1 VGAFD
6 LACDV
11 TCDLALA
18 LAFVAAGSGSS
29 NRAAVA
35 VAFQLFSWQPA
46 LVRHRLN
53 AAVLLKGLTMPKRCL
68 CYAAAVLLV
77 LMISQPMN
85 SQQHSQPSDASHA
98 AAAQKFAALSDQFM
112 KDSLAWSP
120 VSASAAGY
128 HSHMDPRSGRP
139 IALDALLDDFSPES
153 FATQRDFYTNWRERF
168 HKETP
173 PSSLDPEDA
182 ADWQLIDDQIGLNL
196 LEFDHIQSYKHNP
209 TVVVELIGNALFL
222 PLTQNYA
229 SRDVRVGHVLS
240 RVKQIPRL
248 LAQVQP
254 YLSDSDS
261 VWISTAVDENAGN
274 IDLMEHTL
282 AAEIPSG
289 SPQKAEYDAVAPPA
303 VKSLRDFSTWLQ
315 NSLAKQPSNFTWRL
329 GKDFYDRKFALVME
343 TSVTPEEVLANAEQ
357 DMKSVRAE
365 MLQIAIPLHAQ
376 MYPDHAD
383 HSNLDEHDRQNLI
396 IYEVLEKISDQH
408 PTADQ
413 LQATIEADLAGIT
426 KLIRE
431 KKIVTLGSRDNL
443 KVIPTPPFERGIYS
457 VAGFHSAPPL
467 EPQAEAQY
475 WVTPIDPQTP
485 AAKVESKLREYND
498 FTLQWL
504 SIHEA
509 LPGHYVQFEHLNNIQ
524 PERRRLLRSLYANGA
539 YVEGWAEYIAQ
550 VMMDEGFLDNDP
562 RFRMVMRKI
571 RLRVI
576 SNAILDI
583 KMHTM
588 NMTDRQA
595 FDLMTT
601 ESFQTQAEAE
611 GKLLRVK
618 LSSTQLPTYYVGIR
632 EWFALRQKYQAAAG
646 KNFNLL
652 EFHDLVLDEG
662 PLPVPVV
669 EKLVMPSAK
678 Q

>member
-1 VGAFD
+1 
-6 LACDV
+6 
-11 TCDLALA
+11 
-18 LAFVAAGSGSS
+18 
-29 NRAAVA
+29 
-35 VAFQLFSWQPA
+35 
-46 LVRHRLN
+46 
-53 AAVLLKGLTMPKRCL
+53 MPRRCL
-68 CYAAAVLLV
+68 IRAAAVLLT
-77 LMISQPMN
+77 LMISQRSN
-85 SQQHSQPSDASHA
+85 SQQQDPRSYATRA
-98 AAAQKFAALSDQFM
+98 AASKKFAVLSDQFM
-112 KDSLAWSP
+112 KDSLALSP
-120 VSASAAGY
+120 SSASAAGY
-128 HSHMDPRSGRP
+128 HTHLDAKTGKT
-139 IALDALLDDFSPES
+139 IALDAELDDLSLES
-153 FATQRDFYTNWRERF
+153 ISQQRAFYANWRERF
-168 HKETP
+168 HRETP
-173 PSSLDPEDA
+173 PSALDSEDA

-196 LEFDHIQSYKHNP
+196 LEFDRIQSYKHNP

-229 SRDVRVGHVLS
+229 SHDIRAGHVLS
-240 RVKQIPRL
+240 RVSQIPRL
-248 LAQVQP
+248 LAQVQA
-254 YLSDSDS
+254 YLSDSDP
-261 VWISTAVDENAGN
+261 VWISTAVDENTGN
-274 IDLMEHTL
+274 IDLIEHTL
-282 AAEIPSG
+282 AAEIPAG
-289 SPQKAEYDAVAPPA
+289 SPQRAKYDALTPPA
-303 VKSLRDFSTWLQ
+303 VRALQDFSAWLQ
-315 NSLAKQPSNFTWRL
+315 NSLAKQPSNLTWRL
-329 GKDFYDRKFALVME
+329 GKELYAQKFALVME
-343 TSVTPEEVLANAEQ
+343 TAVTPEEVLTSAEQ

-365 MLQIAIPLHAQ
+365 MLQIALPLHAQ
-376 MYPDHAD
+376 MYPDHND
-383 HSNLDEHDRQNLI
+383 HSNLAEHDRENLI
-396 IYEVLEKISDQH
+396 IQEVLLKISDHH
-408 PTADQ
+408 PRPDQ
-413 LQATIEADLAGIT
+413 LQPTIEADLATIT
-426 KLIRE
+426 KFIRE
-431 KKIVTLGSRDNL
+431 KQIVSLSSRDNL

-485 AAKVESKLREYND
+485 AAKVESKLREYNN

-509 LPGHYVQFEHLNNIQ
+509 LPGHYIQFEHLNNIQ

-576 SNAILDI
+576 SNTILDI

-588 NMTDRQA
+588 NMTDREA
-595 FDLMTT
+595 LDLMTK

-611 GKLLRVK
+611 GKLLRVE

-652 EFHDLVLDEG
+652 KFHDLVLDEG

-669 EKLVMPSAK
+669 EKLVMPAAK

>member
-1 VGAFD
+1 
-6 LACDV
+6 
-11 TCDLALA
+11 
-18 LAFVAAGSGSS
+18 
-29 NRAAVA
+29 
-35 VAFQLFSWQPA
+35 
-46 LVRHRLN
+46 
-53 AAVLLKGLTMPKRCL
+53 MPRRCVF
-68 CYAAAVLLV
+68 CAAAVLLT
-77 LMISQPMN
+77 LMISQRSN
-85 SQQHSQPSDASHA
+85 SQQDQPSDSSRTAASK
-98 AAAQKFAALSDQFM
+98 KFAVLSDQFM
-112 KDSLAWSP
+112 KDSLSWSP

-128 HSHMDPRSGRP
+128 HSHMDPRSHRP
-139 IALDALLDDFSPES
+139 LALDALLDDFSPQS
-153 FATQRDFYTNWRERF
+153 FETQRDFYADWRERF
-168 HKETP
+168 HRETP
-173 PSSLDPEDA
+173 PSALDPEDA

-196 LEFDHIQSYKHNP
+196 LEFDRIQSYKHNP

-229 SRDVRVGHVLS
+229 PHDVRVGHVLS
-240 RVKQIPRL
+240 RVSQIPRL

-254 YLSDSDS
+254 YLADSDP

-274 IDLMEHTL
+274 IDLIEHTL
-282 AAEIPSG
+282 AAEIPAG
-289 SPQKAEYDAVAPPA
+289 SPQKAKYDAVAPPA
-303 VKSLRDFSTWLQ
+303 IKSLQDFSAWLQ
-315 NSLAKQPSNFTWRL
+315 NSLAKQPSNLTWRL
-329 GKDFYDRKFALVME
+329 GKELYAQKFALVME
-343 TSVTPEEVLANAEQ
+343 TAVTPEEVLASAEQ

-365 MLQIAIPLHAQ
+365 MLQIALPLHAQ
-376 MYPDHAD
+376 MYPDHTD
-383 HSNLDEHDRQNLI
+383 RSNLPQHDRENLI
-396 IYEVLEKISDQH
+396 IQEVLQKISDHH
-408 PTADQ
+408 PSPDQ
-413 LQATIEADLAGIT
+413 LQPTIEADLVTIT
-426 KLIRE
+426 KFIRE
-431 KKIVTLGSRDNL
+431 KKIVSLSSRDNL

-475 WVTPIDPQTP
+475 WVTPIDPQMP

-509 LPGHYVQFEHLNNIQ
+509 LPGHYIQFEHLNNIQ

-588 NMTDRQA
+588 NMTDQEA
-595 FDLMTT
+595 LDLMTK

-646 KNFNLL
+646 ENFNLL
-652 EFHDLVLDEG
+652 KFHDLVLDEG

-669 EKLVMPSAK
+669 QKLVMPSAK
-678 Q
+678 P

>member
-1 VGAFD
+1 
-6 LACDV
+6 
-11 TCDLALA
+11 
-18 LAFVAAGSGSS
+18 
-29 NRAAVA
+29 
-35 VAFQLFSWQPA
+35 
-46 LVRHRLN
+46 
-53 AAVLLKGLTMPKRCL
+53 MPRRCL
-68 CYAAAVLLV
+68 FCAAAVLLV
-77 LMISQPMN
+77 LMISQGSN
-85 SQQHSQPSDASHA
+85 SQQQGQPHNDSHSAASK
-98 AAAQKFAALSDQFM
+98 KFAVLSDQFM
-112 KDSLAWSP
+112 KDSLALSP
-120 VSASAAGY
+120 TNASAAGY
-128 HSHMDPRSGRP
+128 HTHLDAKTGKTV
-139 IALDALLDDFSPES
+139 ALDSEMDDLSLES
-153 FATQRDFYTNWRERF
+153 IAQQRAFYASWRDRF
-168 HKETP
+168 RKETP
-173 PSSLDPEDA
+173 PSALNPEDA
-182 ADWQLIDDQIGLNL
+182 ADWQLVDDQIGLNL
-196 LEFDHIQSYKHNP
+196 LEFDRIQSYKHNP

-229 SRDVRVGHVLS
+229 SHDVRVGQVLA
-240 RVKQIPRL
+240 RVSQIPRL

-254 YLSDSDS
+254 YLTDSDP
-261 VWISTAVDENAGN
+261 VWISTAVEENAGN
-274 IDLMEHTL
+274 IDLIEHTL
-282 AAEIPSG
+282 AAEIPAG
-289 SPQKAEYDAVAPPA
+289 SSRKPEYAAVAPPA
-303 VKSLRDFSTWLQ
+303 VKALHDFSAWLQ
-315 NSLAKQPSNFTWRL
+315 NSLAKRPSSLTWRL
-329 GKDFYDRKFALVME
+329 GKGLYAQKFALVLE
-343 TSVTPEEVLANAEQ
+343 TAVTPEEVLSSAEQ

-365 MLQIAIPLHAQ
+365 MLQIALPLHAQ
-376 MYPDHAD
+376 MYPDHND
-383 HSNLDEHDRQNLI
+383 HSNLTQHDRENLI
-396 IYEVLEKISDQH
+396 IQEALQKISDH
-408 PTADQ
+408 HRSPDQ
-413 LQATIEADLAGIT
+413 LQPTIEADLISIT
-426 KLIRE
+426 KFIRE
-431 KKIVTLGSRDNL
+431 KNIVSLSSRDNL

-475 WVTPIDPQTP
+475 WVTPIDPQMP

-509 LPGHYVQFEHLNNIQ
+509 LPGHYIQFEHLNNIQ

-562 RFRMVMRKI
+562 RFRLVMRKI

-588 NMTDRQA
+588 NMTDQEA
-595 FDLMTT
+595 LDLMTK

-632 EWFALRQKYQAAAG
+632 EWFALRQIYQAAAG

-652 EFHDLVLDEG
+652 KFHDLVLDEG

-678 Q
+678 NDQPAGSK

>member
-1 VGAFD
+1 M
-6 LACDV
+6 
-11 TCDLALA
+11 TSQRSNSQQQQQRQP
-18 LAFVAAGSGSS
+18 SGSS
-29 NRAAVA
+29 RAA
-35 VAFQLFSWQPA
+35 
-46 LVRHRLN
+46 
-53 AAVLLKGLTMPKRCL
+53 
-68 CYAAAVLLV
+68 
-77 LMISQPMN
+77 
-85 SQQHSQPSDASHA
+85 AS
-98 AAAQKFAALSDQFM
+98 QKFAALSDEFM
-112 KDSLAWSP
+112 KASLALSP

-128 HSHMDPRSGRP
+128 HTHVDAKTGKT
-139 IALDALLDDFSPES
+139 IALDALLDNLSLES
-153 FATQRDFYTNWRERF
+153 IAQQRAFYANWRERF

-173 PSSLDPEDA
+173 ASALDPEDA
-182 ADWQLIDDQIGLNL
+182 ADWQLVDDQIGLNL
-196 LEFDHIQSYKHNP
+196 LEFDRIQSYKHNP

-229 SRDVRVGHVLS
+229 PHDVRVGHVLA
-240 RVKQIPRL
+240 RVGQIPRL

-254 YLSDSDS
+254 YLADSDPI
-261 VWISTAVDENAGN
+261 WISTAVEENAGN
-274 IDLMEHTL
+274 LDLIEHML
-282 AAEIPSG
+282 AAEIPTG
-289 SPQKAEYDAVAPPA
+289 SPRRAEYDAVAAPA
-303 VKSLRDFSTWLQ
+303 VKALHDFSAWLQ
-315 NSLAKQPSNFTWRL
+315 NTLAKQPSNLAWRL
-329 GKDFYDRKFALVME
+329 GTELYDQKFALVME
-343 TSVTPEEVLANAEQ
+343 TPVTPAEVLATAEQ

-365 MLQIAIPLHAQ
+365 MLQIALPLHAQ
-376 MYPDHAD
+376 MYPDHND
-383 HSNLDEHDRQNLI
+383 HSNLAEHDRQNLI
-396 IYEVLEKISDQH
+396 IQEVLLKISDHH
-408 PTADQ
+408 PSRDQ
-413 LQATIEADLAGIT
+413 LQSTIEADLAGIT
-426 KLIRE
+426 KFIRE
-431 KKIVTLGSRDNL
+431 KQIVSLSSRDNL

-475 WVTPIDPQTP
+475 WVTPIDPQMSD
-485 AAKVESKLREYND
+485 AKAESKLREYND

-509 LPGHYVQFEHLNNIQ
+509 LPGHYIQFEHLNNIQ

-562 RFRMVMRKI
+562 RFRMIMRKI

-588 NMTDRQA
+588 NMSDQEA
-595 FDLMTT
+595 MNLMTT
-601 ESFQTQAEAE
+601 QSFQTQAEAD
-611 GKLLRVK
+611 GKLQRAK

-632 EWFALRQKYQAAAG
+632 EWFALREKYQVAAG

-652 EFHDLVLDEG
+652 KFHDLVLDEG

-669 EKLVMPSAK
+669 EKLVMSSAT